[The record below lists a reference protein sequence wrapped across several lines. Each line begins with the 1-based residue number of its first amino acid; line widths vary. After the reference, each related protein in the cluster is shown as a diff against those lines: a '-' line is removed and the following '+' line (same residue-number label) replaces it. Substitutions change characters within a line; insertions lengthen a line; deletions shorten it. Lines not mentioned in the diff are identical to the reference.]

1 MTFTMFSGTWS
12 DRTYWKCLTLNLQLP
27 GNTAPPAI
35 RTCRSSPRYS
45 GLQRRFQTG
54 SEARWEGGSTGRA
67 RGRCAACTPSRA
79 PVVLLGNV
87 VLCGVRRSGLPDKGL
102 RFPSVLRKLCAAR
115 LRSVEDDAAIK
126 ACFAPGP
133 MFACEPGRSALPWG
147 GWCAGR

>member
-1 MTFTMFSGTWS
+1 MG
-12 DRTYWKCLTLNLQLP
+12 
-27 GNTAPPAI
+27 A
-35 RTCRSSPRYS
+35 
-45 GLQRRFQTG
+45 
-54 SEARWEGGSTGRA
+54 ARDA
-67 RGRCAACTPSRA
+67 RGDGEQPASQP
-79 PVVLLGNV
+79 VLLGNV

-133 MFACEPGRSALPWG
+133 MFACEPGRFALSWG